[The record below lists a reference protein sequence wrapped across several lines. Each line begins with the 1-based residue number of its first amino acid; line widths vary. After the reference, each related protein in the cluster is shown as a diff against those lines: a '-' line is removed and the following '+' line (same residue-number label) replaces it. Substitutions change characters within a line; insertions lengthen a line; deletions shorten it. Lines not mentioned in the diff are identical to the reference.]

1 LSLTRTI
8 DYHEVTPLVIT
19 EVPRQICAKSA
30 QNSRASGSK
39 SKPMNITPPVTSQI
53 VLQVIS
59 IDAKQAAKIAAL
71 MALIAVL
78 AATYPLAGAAWALSV
93 HLPRKH
99 FMFLL
104 FIPFF
109 YALATYFLV
118 GLGCVLYN
126 FAARTVGGIRI
137 EIAEHAHDT
146 VEDSTEKPERRRQ
159 AA

>member
-1 LSLTRTI
+1 
-8 DYHEVTPLVIT
+8 
-19 EVPRQICAKSA
+19 
-30 QNSRASGSK
+30 
-39 SKPMNITPPVTSQI
+39 MNITSQI
-53 VLQVIS
+53 IS
-59 IDAKQAAKIAAL
+59 IDSKQAAEIAAI

-78 AATYPLAGAAWALSV
+78 AATYPMAGAAWAFSV

-137 EIAEHAHDT
+137 EIAHDT
-146 VEDSTEKPERRRQ
+146 RDTVDERAEKAVPRRQ

>member
-1 LSLTRTI
+1 
-8 DYHEVTPLVIT
+8 
-19 EVPRQICAKSA
+19 
-30 QNSRASGSK
+30 
-39 SKPMNITPPVTSQI
+39 MNITSRI
-53 VLQVIS
+53 IS
-59 IDAKQAAKIAAL
+59 IDSKQAAKIAAI

-78 AATYPLAGAAWALSV
+78 AATYPMAGAAWAFSV

-137 EIAEHAHDT
+137 EIAD
-146 VEDSTEKPERRRQ
+146 DSRDPVDEPAEKAVPRRQ

>member
-1 LSLTRTI
+1 
-8 DYHEVTPLVIT
+8 
-19 EVPRQICAKSA
+19 
-30 QNSRASGSK
+30 
-39 SKPMNITPPVTSQI
+39 MNITSQI
-53 VLQVIS
+53 VS
-59 IDAKQAAKIAAL
+59 IDSKQAAKIAAI

-78 AATYPLAGAAWALSV
+78 AATYPLAGAARAFSV

-126 FAARTVGGIRI
+126 FAARTAGGIRI
-137 EIAEHAHDT
+137 EIAHHTQDT
-146 VEDSTEKPERRRQ
+146 VDERAEKPMPRRQ